1 MFIFSKL
8 LSFIFF
14 GANLV
19 PKSEVLQTDQNLVQG
34 YINYYALISM
44 LMFIF
49 SKKVSF
55 IQFWANF
62 IPKSEVS
69 PISQL
74 ESRICRKFAPSYM
87 NDKTFEKISI
97 NIEISIW

>member
-49 SKKVSF
+49 SKKVSY
-55 IQFWANF
+55 NF
-62 IPKSEVS
+62 GQIL
-69 PISQL
+69 SQNLKFPQLVNWKL
-74 ESRICRKFAPSYM
+74 EFVENLPQVI
-87 NDKTFEKISI
+87 
-97 NIEISIW
+97 